1 MALRARARQLLA
13 HYFEKPSARLLH
25 AARLTPD
32 TVTLLGLALTGV
44 AAYLAAQGQFLIAG
58 LVFLAA
64 SALDMLDGSL
74 ARLTNQVTRFG
85 AALDSV
91 ADRLGEALI
100 LLGILWFYVRTDK
113 DAGVILAFGALVA
126 SYMVSYLRARGE
138 GLGIAMKE
146 TGLGTRTE
154 RVVIMAAGMLTGLVI
169 AAMALVL
176 ALSAFTAG
184 QRLYHLWRQGN
195 EK

>member
-1 MALRARARQLLA
+1 
-13 HYFEKPSARLLH
+13 
-25 AARLTPD
+25 
-32 TVTLLGLALTGV
+32 
-44 AAYLAAQGQFLIAG
+44 
-58 LVFLAA
+58 
-64 SALDMLDGSL
+64 
-74 ARLTNQVTRFG
+74 
-85 AALDSV
+85 
-91 ADRLGEALI
+91 
-100 LLGILWFYVRTDK
+100 
-113 DAGVILAFGALVA
+113 A

-154 RVVIMAAGMLTGLVI
+154 RVLIMAAGLLTGLVI

-176 ALSAFTAG
+176 ALSAFTSG